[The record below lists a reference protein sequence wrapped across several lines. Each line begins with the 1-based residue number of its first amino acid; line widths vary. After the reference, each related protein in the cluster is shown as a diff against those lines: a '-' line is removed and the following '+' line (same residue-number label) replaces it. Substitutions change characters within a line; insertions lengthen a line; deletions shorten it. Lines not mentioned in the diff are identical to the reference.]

1 MKKYEWYCCV
11 LEFHQS
17 TQNQFWKKKK
27 HFQKSCFWDTCRYLL
42 CYCCFLVRLLFRSS
56 FKLLAVGQTIRFYNK
71 KNYLTPCEVKSHK
84 NLNLILN
91 RLNPVKNENLF
102 FATKEQQKYICK
114 KIKKFFWIKH
124 VENICLAVKLIE
136 WNFKFFNIWIV

>member
-1 MKKYEWYCCV
+1 M
-11 LEFHQS
+11 EFHQS
-17 TQNQFWKKKK
+17 TQNQFLKKK
-27 HFQKSCFWDTCRYLL
+27 HFQKSCFWDTCRPFFVIVAFWFVCSFVPPLNYQ
-42 CYCCFLVRLLFRSS
+42 LFD
-56 FKLLAVGQTIRFYNK
+56 KLSDSTIK
-71 KNYLTPCEVKSHK
+71 KNYLTPCELKSHK